1 MKKTLY
7 IPIEIK
13 NRELFGHLL
22 IACEALKKDYR
33 IILGNK
39 SLIYQIIHE
48 KNNKGGFLLYK
59 GGGHLP
65 DLIIGLSKK
74 LDAIGVLDQELGI
87 AVREKDI
94 KSIFN
99 RRYYF
104 ETIKYIDS
112 FYLLGEKFYDAS
124 IEYSKIPKNKLF
136 ITGWPRVDI
145 WRNKS
150 LWSDKAKQIKAKYG
164 KFILF
169 SSDFGTNSL
178 FQVEERAKRAVEY
191 TQLKGKSVYLKA
203 YKSKET
209 RYNEFL
215 KMVDHLSQM
224 SSLDNAPH
232 IIVRPHY
239 AEDFGAWHDA
249 LNGMK
254 NITVINEGSIS
265 AWLLASEGLLHS
277 GCTTAFEARLMN
289 IKTAYFMDTAQ
300 SAIDAY
306 PIKISECLKNM
317 NDYLKW
323 TNKTVNQED
332 YSIDKYVVNISSIS
346 SAKKILNNIELKKIN
361 SEPSPNK
368 PRISFYIKIGRL
380 MPGFFKDFYSRLR
393 FIIKNPRL
401 RPLAN
406 YNQKMDGGIT
416 LEECKIFMNKLD
428 FNLKNVS
435 FNKLEKDLIVIE
447 KSR

>member
-1 MKKTLY
+1 MKR
-7 IPIEIK
+7 IIII
-13 NRELFGHLL
+13 L
-22 IACEALKKDYR
+22 IAIVFTSCT
-33 IILGNK
+33 
-39 SLIYQIIHE
+39 
-48 KNNKGGFLLYK
+48 
-59 GGGHLP
+59 
-65 DLIIGLSKK
+65 
-74 LDAIGVLDQELGI
+74 
-87 AVREKDI
+87 DI
-94 KSIFN
+94 VITDNPVGRKP
-99 RRYYF
+99 YVV
-104 ETIKYIDS
+104 ETIERYSDSYSLYELNSGKGYEGVYDQIDIV
-112 FYLLGEKFYDAS
+112 EKHGAFNIGDT
-124 IEYSKIPKNKLF
+124 I
-136 ITGWPRVDI
+136 
-145 WRNKS
+145 
-150 LWSDKAKQIKAKYG
+150 
-164 KFILF
+164 
-169 SSDFGTNSL
+169 
-178 FQVEERAKRAVEY
+178 
-191 TQLKGKSVYLKA
+191 YLKA